1 MAANETLLLRVREN
15 FAATPHMVEEK
26 KMFGGICFMVND
38 KMCVGVKSDGLM
50 VRFDPEETDALVEME
65 GTEIMVMG
73 SREMKGYMYVAEE
86 VLRTKKQLDFWLN
99 KALAFN
105 KHAKSSKKKQ

>member
-1 MAANETLLLRVREN
+1 MAVNETLLFRVREI
-15 FAATPHMVEEK
+15 FAATPHKVEEK

-38 KMCVGVKSDGLM
+38 KMCVGIKSDGLM
-50 VRFDPEETDALVEME
+50 VRFDPADADELAEME

-73 SREMKGYMYVAEE
+73 GREMKGFMYVAEE

-105 KHAKSSKKKQ
+105 KFAKSSKKK